1 MTRRKIGKPISFKK
15 TCAVLLSCAVLGF
28 TTPIWA
34 ASLPVKTITRTE
46 KQVTVECPE
55 VSGGSSAADEKINS
69 ALSSQVASYVS
80 EASTLGGGK
89 VHYDVHKSDPDLIS
103 LTVVMTPNM
112 GVEETQGMTFD
123 RKTGAQRQLSYYYN
137 QQQLANR
144 SENSLQYLYDVDP
157 AKQKTLPDTYYVDQD
172 GSIIGVYHAGSVL
185 DKNEG
190 EIEVN
195 LSAALPD
202 NPAGTPSVTAPVTA
216 AAATE
221 KTVEKTASQ
230 AAAETAATK
239 KAAEEKAAAE
249 KAAAEK
255 AAKEAAKKAAAE
267 KAAAEKAAKEAAAKK
282 TAAEKAAAEKKA
294 AAKTTVAAAKTTDK
308 ETAKTAAG
316 AARTAVK
323 AAPALDE
330 VKPAPAAQTPA
341 PAAKPAAQPAAPA
354 PAPAPAAPAEPAFQA
369 PVLTGNQGYVTGT
382 DVRFREG
389 ASLDANVLGYFTKGE
404 VVYIKGKAQGSG
416 LTWYQVAR
424 GDGTNGYIASEYC
437 QPAEGAQ
444 IPEVS
449 AGNTGSAASSSAS
462 TKAVITGTDVRIRG
476 GASTSADILGYYTK
490 GEEVTIM
497 EVGDGDGM
505 KWYKVKRSDGSIGWV
520 AAQYCQQN

>member
-255 AAKEAAKKAAAE
+255 AAKEAA
-267 KAAAEKAAKEAAAKK
+267 AKK

-294 AAKTTVAAAKTTDK
+294 AAKTTVAAAKTTAK

>member
-1 MTRRKIGKPISFKK
+1 M
-15 TCAVLLSCAVLGF
+15 
-28 TTPIWA
+28 
-34 ASLPVKTITRTE
+34 
-46 KQVTVECPE
+46 
-55 VSGGSSAADEKINS
+55 
-69 ALSSQVASYVS
+69 
-80 EASTLGGGK
+80 
-89 VHYDVHKSDPDLIS
+89 
-103 LTVVMTPNM
+103 
-112 GVEETQGMTFD
+112 
-123 RKTGAQRQLSYYYN
+123 
-137 QQQLANR
+137 
-144 SENSLQYLYDVDP
+144 
-157 AKQKTLPDTYYVDQD
+157 
-172 GSIIGVYHAGSVL
+172 
-185 DKNEG
+185 
-190 EIEVN
+190 
-195 LSAALPD
+195 
-202 NPAGTPSVTAPVTA
+202 
-216 AAATE
+216 
-221 KTVEKTASQ
+221 
-230 AAAETAATK
+230 
-239 KAAEEKAAAE
+239 
-249 KAAAEK
+249 
-255 AAKEAAKKAAAE
+255 
-267 KAAAEKAAKEAAAKK
+267 
-282 TAAEKAAAEKKA
+282 A
-294 AAKTTVAAAKTTDK
+294 AAKTTAK
-308 ETAKTAAG
+308 ETAKTAAD